1 MSTRILGCLKIECKV
16 LSESSVRVQF
26 CRIFG
31 ANTKT
36 AIASEPDPPT
46 FQNLGFPWRAGVSTR
61 ILEIECTVLLTSSVK
76 VQFFRIFSVNTKT
89 AIASEPDQPTL

>member
-1 MSTRILGCLKIECKV
+1 MSTRILGCIKIECKV

-36 AIASEPDPPT
+36 TIASEPDLPT
-46 FQNLGFPWRAGVSTR
+46 LYNFGFLERSSLSTR
-61 ILEIECTVLLTSSVK
+61 S
-76 VQFFRIFSVNTKT
+76 
-89 AIASEPDQPTL
+89 

>member
-1 MSTRILGCLKIECKV
+1 MGFINIEFKV

-46 FQNLGFPWRAGVSTR
+46 FQNLGFLWRAIVSTR
-61 ILEIECTVLLTSSVK
+61 ILGFIKIECTVLLTSSVK